1 MAVSQMTEHKYSE
14 PLHGWLSGKFVV
26 KHYRRGD
33 LLDGEAFVL
42 VPERDPAAIVALRA
56 YADATP
62 DSELSDRLRAWT
74 ALFDED
80 SRTTPTIDDKLPSW
94 IATLSAE
101 VESGEIDLTTALFR
115 IAQRVRRG
123 MDELP

>member
-1 MAVSQMTEHKYSE
+1 MLDLMTDQGDNALK
-14 PLHGWLSGKFVV
+14 PNGWVSGKFVV

-42 VPERDPAAIVALRA
+42 VPERDPAAIAALRA

-62 DSELSDRLRAWT
+62 DPELAERLQAWT
-74 ALFDED
+74 SMFDDEAQ
-80 SRTTPTIDDKLPSW
+80 SIPTIDDKLPSW

-101 VESGEIDLTTALFR
+101 VESGEIDVTQALFR
-115 IAQRVRRG
+115 IARLVRRG
-123 MDELP
+123 ECELP

>member
-1 MAVSQMTEHKYSE
+1 MLSLMTDHSDNDRK
-14 PLHGWLSGKFVV
+14 PHGWLTGKVIV

-62 DSELSDRLRAWT
+62 DPDLADRLRAWT
-74 ALFDED
+74 MLFDD
-80 SRTTPTIDDKLPSW
+80 DAQTTPTIDDKLPSW
-94 IATLSAE
+94 IASLSAQ
-101 VESGEIDLTTALFR
+101 VERGELDVTQALFR
-115 IAQRVRRG
+115 IARLVRRG
-123 MDELP
+123 ECELP